1 MVLLFSTLSLTESSS
16 VDFDLSP
23 PEELAPPPAAIG
35 ISELITEPND
45 PPKAND

>member
-1 MVLLFSTLSLTESSS
+1 MLSGE
-16 VDFDLSP
+16 VDFSLSP

-35 ISELITEPND
+35 INEFITDPKD